1 MATTDRTDPC
11 SPPWREWLKPQTII
25 AVLCL
30 VFGLVGGVYAMRERI
45 TAIND
50 SLSSHATNCDV
61 HHSTEA
67 LDATYARRDVLEA
80 QLESIDR
87 RLSRIE
93 DAVGTKP

>member
-11 SPPWREWLKPQTII
+11 SSPWREWLKPQTII
-25 AVLCL
+25 TIVLL
-30 VFGLVGGVYAMRERI
+30 VFGLASSLWAMRDVI
-45 TAIND
+45 T
-50 SLSSHATNCDV
+50 SHAGNTSI
-61 HHSTEA
+61 HHSTET

-87 RLSRIE
+87 RLQRIE